1 MSLEVLDARYGGDG
15 SEKDLIDVTDLVKK
29 KISSDRMSISFV
41 VSPNNIGIADPAPG
55 QKKVLIVRYALNSQE
70 NSERVRDGD
79 TFAVSVPQ
87 PKKKTPSQHLSTF
100 YAALWLNFAG
110 ALTWFLQVAGF
121 AFAWELGKYFGNSY
135 LWIIV
140 NILFPYASYWLIPV
154 IIIIAR
160 AIGGVD
166 FIRPVGPIVM

>member
-1 MSLEVLDARYGGDG
+1 MSFEILDARYGADG

-29 KISSDRMSISFV
+29 KISSDRTSISMV
-41 VSPNNIGIADPAPG
+41 VSPNNIGIADPSPG
-55 QKKVLIVRYALNSQE
+55 QKKVMVVRYAVNSQE
-70 NSERVRDGD
+70 QSERVRDGD

-87 PKKKTPSQHLSTF
+87 PTKKTPSQHLSTF

-110 ALTWFLQVAGF
+110 ALTWFLQVMGF

-140 NILFPYASYWLIPV
+140 NILFPYASYWLIPAIV
-154 IIIIAR
+154 IVAR

-166 FIRPVGPIVM
+166 FIRPMGMF